1 MQCRLRDY
9 LSSFPFILQ
18 PSTFSLVPMSV
29 SKQLKESHR
38 AAQKHHQLIAELQEL
53 VQDITRCE
61 KTITALQIELNENN
75 KKFAGQR
82 TTKQDVDFLT
92 VLLDCAKRKLAW
104 EKQIASLQKR
114 TPELLERMT
123 SFLNDPVNPPSNETR
138 VQILDALQA
147 VQATMEKLQNLG
159 VS

>member
-1 MQCRLRDY
+1 
-9 LSSFPFILQ
+9 
-18 PSTFSLVPMSV
+18 MSA
-29 SKQLKESHR
+29 SKQIKESSR
-38 AAQKHHQLIAELQEL
+38 AAQKHLELVTELQEL

-61 KTITALQIELNENN
+61 KTISALQTELNETN
-75 KKFAGQR
+75 KQFAGPR

-138 VQILDALQA
+138 VQILEALQA
-147 VQATMEKLQNLG
+147 VQVTMQKLQSLNAA
-159 VS
+159 

>member
-1 MQCRLRDY
+1 
-9 LSSFPFILQ
+9 
-18 PSTFSLVPMSV
+18 MSA

-38 AAQKHHQLIAELQEL
+38 AAQKHLQLIAELQEL
-53 VQDITRCE
+53 VNDITRCE
-61 KTITALQIELNENN
+61 KTISALQGELNENN
-75 KKFAGQR
+75 KKFAGPR

-123 SFLNDPVNPPSNETR
+123 SFLNDPVNPPSNESR
-138 VQILDALQA
+138 AQILESLQA
-147 VQATMEKLQNLG
+147 VQATMEKLQTIG

>member
-1 MQCRLRDY
+1 
-9 LSSFPFILQ
+9 
-18 PSTFSLVPMSV
+18 MSA
-29 SKQLKESHR
+29 SKQLKESYR
-38 AAQKHHQLIAELQEL
+38 AAQKHLELVGELQEL

-61 KTITALQIELNENN
+61 KTISALQAELNETNTQ
-75 KKFAGQR
+75 FAGPR

-92 VLLDCAKRKLAW
+92 ILLDCAKRKLAW

-123 SFLNDPVNPPSNETR
+123 SFLNDPVNPPSAETR

-147 VQATMEKLQNLG
+147 VQATMQKLQSINAA
-159 VS
+159 

>member
-1 MQCRLRDY
+1 
-9 LSSFPFILQ
+9 
-18 PSTFSLVPMSV
+18 MSA
-29 SKQLKESHR
+29 SKQIKESYR
-38 AAQKHHQLIAELQEL
+38 AAQKHLELITELQEL

-61 KTITALQIELNENN
+61 RTITALQAELNENN
-75 KKFAGQR
+75 ARFSGPR

-123 SFLNDPVNPPSNETR
+123 SYLNDPVNPPSNESR
-138 VQILDALQA
+138 AQILESLQA
-147 VQATMEKLQNLG
+147 VQVTMERLQNIG
-159 VS
+159 IS

>member
-1 MQCRLRDY
+1 
-9 LSSFPFILQ
+9 
-18 PSTFSLVPMSV
+18 MSA
-29 SKQLKESHR
+29 SKQLKESQR
-38 AAQKHHQLIAELQEL
+38 AAQKHLELIAELQVL

-61 KTITALQIELNENN
+61 KTITALQVELNENN
-75 KKFAGQR
+75 GKYSGPR
-82 TTKQDVDFLT
+82 TTKQDVEFLT

-123 SFLNDPVNPPSNETR
+123 SFLNDPVNPPSNESRT
-138 VQILDALQA
+138 QILEALQA
-147 VQATMEKLQNLG
+147 VQATMERLQSIG

>member
-1 MQCRLRDY
+1 
-9 LSSFPFILQ
+9 
-18 PSTFSLVPMSV
+18 MSA
-29 SKQLKESHR
+29 SKQLKESQR
-38 AAQKHHQLIAELQEL
+38 AAQKHLELIAELQEL

-61 KTITALQIELNENN
+61 KTISALQAELNETN
-75 KKFAGQR
+75 KQFAGPR

-123 SFLNDPVNPPSNETR
+123 SFLNDPVNPPSNESR
-138 VQILDALQA
+138 VQILESLQA
-147 VQATMEKLQNLG
+147 VQATMQKLQSINA
-159 VS
+159 S

>member
-1 MQCRLRDY
+1 
-9 LSSFPFILQ
+9 
-18 PSTFSLVPMSV
+18 MSA
-29 SKQLKESHR
+29 SKQLKDSNR
-38 AAQKHHQLIAELQEL
+38 AAQKHLELISELQVL

-61 KTITALQIELNENN
+61 RTITALQGELNENN
-75 KKFAGQR
+75 TKFSGPR
-82 TTKQDVDFLT
+82 TTKQDVEFLT

-123 SFLNDPVNPPSNETR
+123 SFLNDPVNPPSNESR
-138 VQILDALQA
+138 AQILESLQA
-147 VQATMEKLQNLG
+147 VQVTMERLQSIG

>member
-1 MQCRLRDY
+1 
-9 LSSFPFILQ
+9 
-18 PSTFSLVPMSV
+18 MSA
-29 SKQLKESHR
+29 SKQLKESSR
-38 AAQKHHQLIAELQEL
+38 AAQKHLELVAELQEL

-61 KTITALQIELNENN
+61 KTISALQAELNENN
-75 KKFAGQR
+75 KQFAGPR

-138 VQILDALQA
+138 VQILEALQA
-147 VQATMEKLQNLG
+147 VQVTMQKLQSLNAA
-159 VS
+159 